1 MDVQK
6 EILQLRKEINHHSK
20 LYYVYDAPV
29 ISDYDF
35 DMLMQRLK
43 TLEAE
48 HPELVTPDSPTQ
60 RVGGQA
66 LSQFTP
72 VHHQAPLESLTD
84 VFSYD
89 ELFAFGERMD
99 SLIAEA
105 HDYTVEPKID
115 GLSMSLEYEN
125 GVFVRGATRGDGTTG
140 EDVTENLRTVRSVP
154 LRIENAPERL
164 IVRGEVYMSKAVFEE
179 LNRER
184 EINGEA
190 LLANPRNAA
199 AGSMRQLDPKVAASR
214 KLDIICF
221 NMQYTS
227 GTPYETHAE
236 TLDAMR
242 DMGFP
247 VVPYKVYDSL
257 HDCVERIEW
266 LGENR
271 GDLPYDMDG
280 AVIKINSLSQRRD
293 LGSTAKAPRWAVAFK
308 YPPEKKE
315 SRVMDIIVQVGR
327 TGVLTPK
334 VVVEPVRLAGTT
346 VSAATLHNQD
356 NIDRLDI
363 RIGDTVVLQ
372 KAGEII
378 PEVVSVNRAKRQEG
392 SVPFKMPQFCPECGS
407 PVVRDEDGAAL
418 RCTSPEC
425 PAQRLRNIA
434 HFASREAMDIEG
446 LGISVCESLI
456 NSGLVKNF
464 ADLYYLEAQS
474 VSMLDRMG
482 EKSAQN
488 LIASIEKSKEAGLAR
503 LLCAFGIRQVG
514 QKAAKT
520 LAMHFPDLDAV
531 IAAGIEELTAIPDI
545 GAITAGFITEWFSL
559 EQSKH
564 QIRLLRE
571 AGVSFE
577 SREELLDNRFAGKTF
592 VLTGTLS
599 NYTRDEASALI
610 EKYGGKASG
619 SVSKKTSYV
628 LAGENAGSKLT
639 KAQELGIPV
648 ITEEEFAAMIQ

>member
-60 RVGGQA
+60 RVGGQV

-72 VHHQAPLESLTD
+72 VHHQVPLESLTD
-84 VFSYD
+84 VFSYE

-99 SLIAEA
+99 SLLTEA

-184 EINGEA
+184 EIRGEA

-257 HDCVERIEW
+257 RDCVERIEW

-315 SRVMDIIVQVGR
+315 SRVLDIVVQVGR

-334 VVVEPVRLAGTT
+334 VIVEPVRLAGTT

-356 NIDRLDI
+356 NINRLDI

-378 PEVVSVNRAKRQEG
+378 PEVVSVNHARRQEG

-456 NSGLVKNF
+456 NSGLVQNF

-531 IAAGIEELTAIPDI
+531 MAAGSEELTAIPDI
-545 GAITAGFITEWFSL
+545 GSITAGFITEWFSL

-577 SREELLDNRFAGKTF
+577 SREELLDDRFAGKTF

-599 NYTRDEASALI
+599 HYTRDEASAII
-610 EKYGGKASG
+610 EKYGGKSSG

-628 LAGENAGSKLT
+628 LAGDNAGSKLT
-639 KAQELGIPV
+639 KAGELGIPV
-648 ITEEEFAAMIQ
+648 ISEEEFAEMIQ

>member
-66 LSQFTP
+66 LSQFAP
-72 VHHQAPLESLTD
+72 VHHQVPLESLTD

-105 HDYTVEPKID
+105 HDYTVEPKVD

-184 EINGEA
+184 EINGEP

-247 VVPYKVYDSL
+247 VIPYKVYDSL
-257 HDCVERIEW
+257 RDCVERIEW

-315 SRVMDIIVQVGR
+315 SRVLDIVVQVGR

-334 VVVEPVRLAGTT
+334 VIVEPVRLAGTT

-378 PEVVSVNRAKRQEG
+378 PEVVSVNHARRQEG

-425 PAQRLRNIA
+425 PAQRLRNLA

-456 NSGLVKNF
+456 NSGLVQNF

-531 IAAGIEELTAIPDI
+531 MAAGSEELTAIPDI
-545 GAITAGFITEWFSL
+545 GSITAAFITEWFSL

-577 SREELLDNRFAGKTF
+577 SREELLDDRFAGKTF

-599 NYTRDEASALI
+599 HYTRDEASAII
-610 EKYGGKASG
+610 EKYGGKSSG
-619 SVSKKTSYV
+619 GHQRGRICRNDPMNMKWFT
-628 LAGENAGSKLT
+628 AGSNPCGKHFST
-639 KAQELGIPV
+639 IRH
-648 ITEEEFAAMIQ
+648 MIA

>member
-1 MDVQK
+1 MDIEK
-6 EILQLRKEINHHSK
+6 EILRLRREIDHHSK

-29 ISDYDF
+29 ISDYEF

-43 TLEAE
+43 QLEAE
-48 HPELVTPDSPTQ
+48 HPELITPDSPTQ

-66 LSQFTP
+66 LSQF
-72 VHHQAPLESLTD
+72 VQVRHQVPLESLTD

-89 ELFAFGERMD
+89 ELFAFGDRMD
-99 SLIAEA
+99 NLIDAP

-125 GVFVRGATRGDGTTG
+125 GVFVRGATRGDGMVG
-140 EDVTENLRTVRSVP
+140 EDVTENLRTVRSLP
-154 LRIENAPERL
+154 LRIDNAPERL

-184 EINGEA
+184 EIRGEA

-221 NMQYTS
+221 NMQYSS
-227 GTPYETHAE
+227 GEPFMTHAQ

-242 DMGFP
+242 EMGFP
-247 VVPYKVYDSL
+247 VVQYKLYDDIRS
-257 HDCVERIEW
+257 CVERIEW

-271 GDLPYDMDG
+271 GELPFDMDG
-280 AVIKINSLSQRRD
+280 AVIKINSLSQRAA

-315 SRVMDIIVQVGR
+315 SRVLDIVVQVGR

-334 VVVEPVRLAGTT
+334 VIVEPVRLAGTT

-356 NIDRLDI
+356 NIDRLDL
-363 RIGDTVVLQ
+363 RIGDTVLLQ

-378 PEVVSVNRAKRQEG
+378 PEVLSVNLSKRPEG
-392 SVPFKMPQFCPECGS
+392 SVPFKMPSVCPECGS

-456 NSGLVKNF
+456 NNGLVKSF
-464 ADLYYLEAQS
+464 ADLYYLEPQS
-474 VSMLDRMG
+474 VAMLDRMG
-482 EKSAQN
+482 ERSAQN
-488 LIASIEKSKEAGLAR
+488 LVSAIDKSKNAGLAR

-520 LAMHFPDLDAV
+520 LAKYYPDLDSLM
-531 IAAGIEELTAIPDI
+531 AADEEELQRIPDI
-545 GAITAGFITEWFSL
+545 GAVTAAFITEWFSL

-564 QIRLLRE
+564 QIELLRR
-571 AGVSFE
+571 ASVSFE
-577 SREELLDNRFAGKTF
+577 STEKAIDDRFAGMTF

-599 NYTRDEASALI
+599 TFTRDEASAVI
-610 EKYGGKASG
+610 ENYGGKTAG
-619 SVSKKTSYV
+619 SVSKKTSVV

-639 KAQELGIPV
+639 KAQELGIR
-648 ITEEEFAAMIQ
+648 IISEEEFAEMIK

>member
-1 MDVQK
+1 M
-6 EILQLRKEINHHSK
+6 
-20 LYYVYDAPV
+20 
-29 ISDYDF
+29 
-35 DMLMQRLK
+35 
-43 TLEAE
+43 
-48 HPELVTPDSPTQ
+48 
-60 RVGGQA
+60 
-66 LSQFTP
+66 
-72 VHHQAPLESLTD
+72 
-84 VFSYD
+84 
-89 ELFAFGERMD
+89 
-99 SLIAEA
+99 
-105 HDYTVEPKID
+105 
-115 GLSMSLEYEN
+115 
-125 GVFVRGATRGDGTTG
+125 
-140 EDVTENLRTVRSVP
+140 
-154 LRIENAPERL
+154 
-164 IVRGEVYMSKAVFEE
+164 
-179 LNRER
+179 
-184 EINGEA
+184 
-190 LLANPRNAA
+190 
-199 AGSMRQLDPKVAASR
+199 
-214 KLDIICF
+214 LDI
-221 NMQYTS
+221 
-227 GTPYETHAE
+227 
-236 TLDAMR
+236 
-242 DMGFP
+242 
-247 VVPYKVYDSL
+247 V
-257 HDCVERIEW
+257 
-266 LGENR
+266 
-271 GDLPYDMDG
+271 
-280 AVIKINSLSQRRD
+280 
-293 LGSTAKAPRWAVAFK
+293 
-308 YPPEKKE
+308 
-315 SRVMDIIVQVGR
+315 VQVGR

-334 VVVEPVRLAGTT
+334 VIVEPVRLAGTT

-378 PEVVSVNRAKRQEG
+378 PEVVSVNHARRQEG

-456 NSGLVKNF
+456 NSGLVQNF

-531 IAAGIEELTAIPDI
+531 MAAGSEELTAIPDI
-545 GAITAGFITEWFSL
+545 GSITAGFITEWFSL

-599 NYTRDEASALI
+599 HYTRDEASAII
-610 EKYGGKASG
+610 EKYGGKSSG

-639 KAQELGIPV
+639 KAGELGIPV
-648 ITEEEFAAMIQ
+648 ISEEEFAEMIQ

>member
-72 VHHQAPLESLTD
+72 VHHQVPLESLTD

-315 SRVMDIIVQVGR
+315 SRVLDIIVQVGR

-363 RIGDTVVLQ
+363 RIGDIVVLQ

-639 KAQELGIPV
+639 KAKELGIPV